1 MKNIYDGILQFQGKW
16 RTYQERVL
24 ENSRNYLLDGK
35 LHIVAAPGSGKT
47 TLGIELI
54 RRLGAPCLILSPS
67 ITIRQQWLE
76 RITEG
81 FLTESCRAEELLS
94 NDLRQMKC
102 ITAATY
108 QALYSAMKHYQGELT
123 DAEEEAEEKDPQEK
137 DSEGTEDRE
146 TEEVDFRDFDLF
158 EAVRAAGI
166 KTICLDEAHHL
177 RSEWWKVLE
186 AFMKKMKG
194 MTVISLTAT
203 PPYDSTPGQWKRYM
217 DLCGPIDEEIFT
229 PELVREGSLCPHEDY
244 VYFNWPAREELEE
257 ISEYQRRTEKVR
269 NAILTGDGF
278 VRMIAAHKGLKHPEE
293 YSERFL
299 DNPNYFSALL
309 IFCQAEGIPFSPYL
323 KKLIG
328 TKGRLPKLTDSW
340 LEILLQGFLY
350 DDADSY
356 QVSEEQRAQLIR

>member
-35 LHIVAAPGSGKT
+35 LHIVAAPCSGKT

-123 DAEEEAEEKDPQEK
+123 DAEEEAE
-137 DSEGTEDRE
+137 
-146 TEEVDFRDFDLF
+146 
-158 EAVRAAGI
+158 
-166 KTICLDEAHHL
+166 
-177 RSEWWKVLE
+177 
-186 AFMKKMKG
+186 
-194 MTVISLTAT
+194 
-203 PPYDSTPGQWKRYM
+203 
-217 DLCGPIDEEIFT
+217 
-229 PELVREGSLCPHEDY
+229 
-244 VYFNWPAREELEE
+244 
-257 ISEYQRRTEKVR
+257 
-269 NAILTGDGF
+269 
-278 VRMIAAHKGLKHPEE
+278 
-293 YSERFL
+293 
-299 DNPNYFSALL
+299 
-309 IFCQAEGIPFSPYL
+309 
-323 KKLIG
+323 
-328 TKGRLPKLTDSW
+328 
-340 LEILLQGFLY
+340 
-350 DDADSY
+350 
-356 QVSEEQRAQLIR
+356 

>member
-177 RSEWWKVLE
+177 RSEWWKALE
-186 AFMKKMKG
+186 AFMKKVKG

-278 VRMIAAHKGLKHPEE
+278 VQMIAAHKGLKNPEE

-299 DNPNYFSALL
+299 DNPNYFSARLRV
-309 IFCQAEGIPFSPYL
+309 FPFPRIS
-323 KKLIG
+323 KN
-328 TKGRLPKLTDSW
+328 
-340 LEILLQGFLY
+340 
-350 DDADSY
+350 
-356 QVSEEQRAQLIR
+356 